1 MKVLITGAAGN
12 LGSFLAKRLMG
23 GPYELS
29 LMVHRKGLPFD
40 VSHEPRVSVHVADLA
55 VPETLAV
62 PCRGVD
68 CIVHFAGV
76 LFRPHPERF
85 LVQTNVGYVKNLIDA
100 ALAAGVGRFILV
112 SFPHVEGISFPDRP
126 ATGRLDG
133 NPESVH
139 ARTRLAAEQH
149 LFRKCEGGNMI
160 PVVLRPG
167 MIYGRDVLMID
178 SGRWLARNYLLS
190 VWQQPTWIHLLSLPD
205 FLSSVVAAIE
215 GEDVSGVYNLGDEKP
230 LTLQE
235 FLDTLCDHW
244 GYHRPWRLPEWM
256 FYVAAWLCETLASV
270 FKTRAPLTGDFIKI
284 GMASYV
290 SDTTRMKQELLP
302 ALAYPTLN
310 EGLELL

>member
-12 LGSFLAKRLMG
+12 LGSFLARRLMR
-23 GPYELS
+23 GPHELN
-29 LMVHRKGLPFD
+29 LMVHKKGLPFD
-40 VSHEPRVSVHVADLA
+40 VSRESRVSVHVADLA
-55 VPETLAV
+55 VPETLAE

-76 LFRPHPERF
+76 LFAPHPERF
-85 LVQTNVGYVKNLIDA
+85 LAQTNVGYVRNLVDA

-112 SFPHVEGISFPDRP
+112 SFPHVEGFSYPDKP
-126 ATGRLDG
+126 AKGRLDG
-133 NPESVH
+133 NPGSVH

-149 LFRKCEGGNMI
+149 LFGKCEGGNMV

-167 MIYGRDVLMID
+167 MIYGRGVLMIEAA
-178 SGRWLARNYLLS
+178 RWLARNHLLA
-190 VWQQPTWIHLLSLPD
+190 VWNQPTWIHVLSLPD
-205 FLSSVVAAIE
+205 FLRSVVAAIE
-215 GEDVSGVYNLGDEKP
+215 GKDVSGVYNLGDERP

-244 GYHRPWRLPEWM
+244 GCRRPWRLPEWT
-256 FYVAAWLCETLASV
+256 FPAAAWLCEAFASL

-290 SDTTRMKQELLP
+290 SDTTRMKKELLP
-302 ALAYPTLN
+302 ELAYPTLN

>member
-12 LGSFLAKRLMG
+12 LGTFLAKRLMG
-23 GPYELS
+23 GPHELS
-29 LMVHRKGLPFD
+29 LLVHKTGLPFD

-55 VPETLAV
+55 VPETLAG

-85 LVQTNVGYVKNLIDA
+85 LVQTNVGYVRNLVDA

-112 SFPHVEGISFPDRP
+112 SFPHVEGISSPERP

-149 LFRKCEGGNMI
+149 LFSKCEGGNMV

-167 MIYGRDVLMID
+167 MIYGRGVLMIE

-205 FLSSVVAAIE
+205 FLSSVAAAIE
-215 GEDVSGVYNLGDEKP
+215 GEDVSGVYNLGDERP

-235 FLDTLCDHW
+235 FLDTLCEHW

-256 FYVAAWLCETLASV
+256 FYAAAWFCEVFAMV
-270 FKTRAPLTGDFIKI
+270 FKTRAPLTGDFIRI

-290 SDTTRMKQELLP
+290 SDVSRMKRELLP
-302 ALAYPTLN
+302 ELAYPTLR
-310 EGLELL
+310 EGLTLL